1 MNPSFIT
8 TNVELACYGDVNV
21 LLFKGMFDGMK
32 GIGISMTLTPLE
44 MEGQPILV
52 ISMGMNRHILQL
64 FKYLTSSFVV
74 VLNPNEMQLPVCVC
88 CAFKGLAD
96 SVGSCECIN

>member
-1 MNPSFIT
+1 MDSSFIT
-8 TNVELACYGDVNV
+8 TNGELGCYGDANV
-21 LLFKGMFDGMK
+21 LFKAMLDGMK
-32 GIGISMTLTPLE
+32 GIETSMTLTLLE

-74 VLNPNEMQLPVCVC
+74 VLNPKSCSCLFVSVVPLR
-88 CAFKGLAD
+88 GLL
-96 SVGSCECIN
+96 IQ